1 MALVGVALN
10 CVAVFDGINNLET
23 FIVETVNPSHAHAL
37 YSKIIQICLL
47 LMVFIRHSV
56 LGTRSFC
63 FSLIIF
69 FK

>member
-47 LMVFIRHSV
+47 LMVFLDIQYSV
-56 LGTRSFC
+56 LGVFVFR
-63 FSLIIF
+63 
-69 FK
+69 